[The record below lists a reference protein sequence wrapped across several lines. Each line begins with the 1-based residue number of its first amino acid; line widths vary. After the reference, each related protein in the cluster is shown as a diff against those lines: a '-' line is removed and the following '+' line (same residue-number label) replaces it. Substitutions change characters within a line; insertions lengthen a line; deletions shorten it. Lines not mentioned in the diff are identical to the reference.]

1 MDPNLFHL
9 DWERT
14 FEALVAI
21 IVLAFFVERACALVF
36 ESRWY
41 IRLFEEP
48 RVAMSPDHLAALRKE
63 PVGERDT
70 AVTTTVEV
78 TEDHTTAVVTA
89 SQPMALGRLYPMKEL
104 VAFLLAAG
112 VCVVWDFDAISMVL
126 LREHTHL
133 VGRLITAAVIAGGS
147 KASIALFHKLM
158 NVRSNAE
165 RERQLLKK
173 EVRP

>member
-14 FEALVAI
+14 LEALVAI

-41 IRLFEEP
+41 IRIFEEP
-48 RVAMSPDHLAALRKE
+48 RVALPPDDLAAIHAA
-63 PVGERDT
+63 PPGARDT
-70 AVTTTVEV
+70 AVAAAVEV
-78 TEDHTTAVVTA
+78 TDAGATAVVTSA
-89 SQPMALGRLYPMKEL
+89 QPVARGRLYPIKEAG
-104 VAFLLAAG
+104 AFALALA
-112 VCVVWDFDAISMVL
+112 VCLVWDFDAVSMVL

-133 VGRLITAAVIAGGS
+133 AGKLITAAVIAGGS

-165 RERQLLKK
+165 KERQALKG
-173 EVRP
+173 VSP

>member
-14 FEALVAI
+14 LEALVAI
-21 IVLAFFVERACALVF
+21 IVLSFFVERVCALVF

-48 RVAMSPDHLAALRKE
+48 RVALPPDEMAALRRA
-63 PVGERDT
+63 PVGARDT
-70 AVTTTVEV
+70 AVAAAVEV
-78 TEDHTTAVVTA
+78 TDAGTTAVVATA
-89 SQPMALGRLYPMKEL
+89 TPVARGRLYPIKET
-104 VAFLLAAG
+104 VAFALAAA
-112 VCVVWDFDAISMVL
+112 VCLVWDFDAVSMVL
-126 LREHTHL
+126 LREHTHMA
-133 VGRLITAAVIAGGS
+133 GKLITAAVIAGGS

-165 RERQLLKK
+165 KERQALKG
-173 EVRP
+173 VAP